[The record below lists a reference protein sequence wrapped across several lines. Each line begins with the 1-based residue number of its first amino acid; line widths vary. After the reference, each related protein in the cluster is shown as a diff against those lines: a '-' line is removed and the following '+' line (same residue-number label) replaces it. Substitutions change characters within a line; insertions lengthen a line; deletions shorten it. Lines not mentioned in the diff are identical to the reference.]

1 MLSLSLRY
9 SRTPAGGPLRG
20 GTRLTI
26 SGEGMEGYGK
36 TLDYINQMLIDEN
49 LITMSNIWCMPYARG
64 LSLAAP
70 RHAAV

>member
-1 MLSLSLRY
+1 MPSLRY

-49 LITMSNIWCMPYARG
+49 LITMSNIW
-64 LSLAAP
+64 
-70 RHAAV
+70 